1 MPHIR
6 RPPHRENFEIAV
18 LCALEL
24 ESDAVEASFDEVYE
38 GFHTYGKVDGDQ
50 NSYTTGRIG
59 NHSIVLAYLQG
70 MGKRISAS
78 SAANF
83 RISFPR
89 IKLCLVVGICGGV
102 PTITK
107 TDEITEVLLGDVV
120 ISTEVV
126 QYDRGQQLPNKVVT
140 KKTLHES
147 LGLPNMEI
155 RSFER
160 KMKGLNGRKR
170 LRDSTSE
177 NLAKLLTKEGLEAY
191 KYPGADKD
199 RLYEPTY
206 RHKHHDPAACDI
218 CPKDDEVC
226 RTALESPCDTL
237 GCDTEKQIPRARL
250 KNLRPNSAN
259 RSVPTIEE
267 GREVPEHRIHFGK
280 VASGD
285 LVLKSAYHRD
295 EMASREAVIAFEME
309 SAGVWDNLPTVVIKC
324 VCDYADSHKGH
335 GWQKYAAA
343 VAAACMM
350 AFVTEWWPTDK
361 TLQPVAESGEHLSFS
376 ETYPGHLA
384 HYRLASAS

>member
-1 MPHIR
+1 MAYTR

-18 LCALEL
+18 LCALEI
-24 ESDAVEASFDEVYE
+24 ESDAVEASFEEVYD
-38 GFHTYGKVDGDQ
+38 GSHTYRKVDGDH

-59 NHSIVLAYLQG
+59 NHNIVLAYLQG

-89 IKLCLVVGICGGV
+89 IKLCLVAGICGGV
-102 PTITK
+102 PTIIK
-107 TDEITEVLLGDVV
+107 PDESIEVLLGDVI

-126 QYDRGQQLPNKVVT
+126 QYDRGQQLPTKIVT
-140 KKTLHES
+140 KNTLQES

-155 RSFER
+155 QSFER
-160 KMKGLNGRKR
+160 KMKGLTGRKR
-170 LRDSTSE
+170 LKDSTSE
-177 NLAKLLTKEGLEAY
+177 NLSELLKKEGLEAY

-206 RHKHHDPAACDI
+206 RHKHHDPTACNI
-218 CPKDDEVC
+218 CAKDNEVC
-226 RTALESPCDTL
+226 GTALESSCETL
-237 GCDTEKQIPRARL
+237 GCNTDKQVLRTRL
-250 KNLRPNSAN
+250 KKPEESSAN
-259 RSVPTIEE
+259 RSISTTEE
-267 GREVPEHRIHFGK
+267 GVEVPQHRIHFGK

-285 LVLKSAYHRD
+285 LVLKSAQHRD
-295 EMASREAVIAFEME
+295 ELASREKVIAFEME

-324 VCDYADSHKGH
+324 VCDYADSHKGK

-343 VAAACMM
+343 VSAACMM

-361 TLQPVAESGEHLSFS
+361 TSQPVAESGESLSFS
-376 ETYPGHLA
+376 ET
-384 HYRLASAS
+384 SS